1 MATATKS
8 QNGNQSDRQPAYAS
22 RHRRLQIAVWENDS
36 SNGTF
41 FTASVQRSY
50 KDGDDWKRKSSTL
63 NRDDLLVAAKLLNW
77 SHSAVA
83 AAVNT
88 KATAKSPK
96 HPVSS
101 QRYRNL
107 EVAVWRREGENDP
120 FYTVS
125 LKRSYKKDDAWHD
138 SAISL
143 SNDDLLP
150 LARLME
156 RAFDAIDDLYEEG
169 DFAQPESTSND
180 SVAANSAGMEPPP
193 F

>member
-8 QNGNQSDRQPAYAS
+8 QSNSDSSDRQPSFAS
-22 RHRRLQIAVWENDS
+22 RHRRLQIAVWQNDS

-41 FTASVQRSY
+41 FTASLQRSY
-50 KDGDDWKRKSSTL
+50 LDGKEWKRTQMSL
-63 NRDDLLVAAKLLNW
+63 NRDDLLVASKLLNW

-83 AAVNT
+83 AAVSAN
-88 KATAKSPK
+88 ASPQQAKG
-96 HPVSS
+96 PVSS

-107 EVAVWRREGENDP
+107 EVAVWRREGEKDP

-125 LKRSYKKDDAWHD
+125 LKRSYKKDDEWHD
-138 SAISL
+138 STISL

-150 LARLME
+150 MARLLE

-169 DFAQPESTSND
+169 DFAQAESSTD
-180 SVAANSAGMEPPP
+180 GVVEPPP